1 MNYIQEYVDKI
12 RSGEIIVSSKVKTLY
27 YKLEDDIKNPKEMKI
42 YDEIND
48 EYENHRYIFDESKAN
63 RPIQFIEKFCKHS
76 KGRKFAGKPV
86 KLELW
91 QKAFISA
98 IYGFVDEETGFRKYR
113 KALLFIARKNGKSTL
128 AAALGLYM
136 LTSDGEAGAECYSI
150 ATKKDQAKI
159 VWKEAKRMV
168 KKSPVLLKR
177 VRPLVA
183 ELYYEKQE
191 AVFLPLSSDSNSLD
205 GLNAYYVSADEVQ
218 AMKDKNLIDV
228 TYDSMSSREQALFLE
243 TSTMGTVRESVFDDE
258 YEYAKNI
265 IHGYTD
271 KNSEF
276 IDETLLP
283 VIYEL
288 DKKEE
293 WLDEKCW
300 IKANPGLGTIKQ
312 IKELRDKVSKAKIKP
327 NEQKNLLCKDFNLRE
342 TSVSSWLTY
351 DELNNEETFD
361 LAKMKVKYGIGGT
374 DLSRTTDLTAA
385 KVIFMIPNNPKIFV
399 MQMYWL
405 AEELL
410 EERIRD
416 DKIPYDK
423 WKERG
428 LLRTCPGNKVHPKY
442 VTQWFLEIRDDYG
455 IYLPWIGYDAWS
467 AEYWVEE
474 MKGYFGEE
482 AMVKVYQ
489 GKKTLSSPM
498 QNLGADL
505 KSKLVVYNNN
515 PIDKWCLS
523 NTNVDTDRN
532 GNIQPDKSKKRL
544 RIDGTSALLD
554 AYVVF
559 EQKKNDYLNM
569 IYEGTN

>member
-27 YKLEDDIKNPKEMKI
+27 YKLEDDIKNPKEIQI

-63 RPIQFIEKFCKHS
+63 RPIEFVEKFCKHS

-265 IHGYTD
+265 INGYND

-293 WLDEKCW
+293 WQDEKCW

-342 TSVSSWLTY
+342 TSISSWLTY
-351 DELNNEETFD
+351 DELNNEETFN

-374 DLSRTTDLTAA
+374 DLSSTTDLTAA
-385 KVIFMIPNNPKIFV
+385 KVIFMLPNNPKIFV
-399 MQMYWL
+399 MQKYWL
-405 AEELL
+405 PEELL

-428 LLRTCPGNKVHPKY
+428 FLRTCPGNKVHPKY
-442 VTQWFLEIRDDYG
+442 VTEWFIEIRDEYG

-482 AMVKVYQ
+482 AMIKVYQ

-498 QNLGADL
+498 KNLGADL
-505 KSKLVVYNNN
+505 KSKLIIYNNN
-515 PIDKWCLS
+515 PVDKWCLS

-544 RIDGTSALLD
+544 RIDGTAALLN
-554 AYVVF
+554 AYVVL

-569 IYEGTN
+569 I